1 VNAREQRIRAGV
13 KVIEDWIKADARGY
27 IKADDHE
34 VVSRILDATAEPWC
48 NHDAIAVSDG
58 VCECGHVVAPAVNVD
73 DVVDSL
79 RLALSAHP
87 IAPDIAES
95 VIATLVDALDN
106 NL

>member
-1 VNAREQRIRAGV
+1 MNNREKRIRAGV
-13 KVIEDWIKADARGY
+13 KVIEDWIKADPRGY

-34 VVSRILDATAEPWC
+34 VASRILDAAD
-48 NHDAIAVSDG
+48 DA
-58 VCECGHVVAPAVNVD
+58 VAAVNAD